1 MGHANTPAA
10 FLTAATARGGAA
22 PTPLPLPFILIQ
34 VGTQTPQTPCSLAGI
49 VGEEVQFGAL
59 CRVYRARV
67 GMVKFVEQAL
77 LMSEGV
83 VG

>member
-34 VGTQTPQTPCSLAGI
+34 ALTRRKALARWQGLLVNRCSL
-49 VGEEVQFGAL
+49 VHCDMCTEPE
-59 CRVYRARV
+59 V
-67 GMVKFVEQAL
+67 GMVKLVEQAL